1 MKTHNDLYDELQG
14 EYLKGRDNKILEKM
28 YKIARQIS
36 FNYIN
41 KYCKKKGIILN
52 IEELSHDSALFVIEQ
67 YLRKS
72 EFKVKKISAYAWFGV
87 IKNLF
92 KNKKIEMTEISYEE
106 LCEKEGEIIF
116 YDEKNMW

>member
-1 MKTHNDLYDELQG
+1 MKTHNDSYNELQK
-14 EYLKGRDNKILEKM
+14 EYLKERDNKILGKM
-28 YKIARQIS
+28 YEIAKQVS

-67 YLRKS
+67 YLRKP
-72 EFKVKKISAYAWFGV
+72 EFKVKKISAYAYFGT
-87 IKNLF
+87 IKSLF